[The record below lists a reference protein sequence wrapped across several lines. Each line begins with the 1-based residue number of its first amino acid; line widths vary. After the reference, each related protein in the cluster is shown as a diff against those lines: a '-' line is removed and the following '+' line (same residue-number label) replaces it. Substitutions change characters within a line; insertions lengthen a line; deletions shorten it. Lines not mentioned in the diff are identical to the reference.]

1 VVLLFPV
8 LVRAGGRHAV
18 PGVAGACERGVVD
31 AVAGLPVVLL
41 AEQGEVVDAGGA
53 GRVIAAAGVL
63 PDIQDDR
70 GGVIGDE
77 RVRDVKGPAR
87 RSRAGPG
94 VQGVAGMISLSR

>member
-1 VVLLFPV
+1 
-8 LVRAGGRHAV
+8 
-18 PGVAGACERGVVD
+18 
-31 AVAGLPVVLL
+31 
-41 AEQGEVVDAGGA
+41 
-53 GRVIAAAGVL
+53 L